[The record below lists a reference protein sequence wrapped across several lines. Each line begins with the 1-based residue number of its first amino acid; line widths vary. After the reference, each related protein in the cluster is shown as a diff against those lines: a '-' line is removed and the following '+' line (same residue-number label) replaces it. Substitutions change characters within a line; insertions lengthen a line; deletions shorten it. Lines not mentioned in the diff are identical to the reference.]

1 MRVLYN
7 QIKKTVHL
15 FQHSTCIL
23 SINSI
28 PNRRNKVKLKYYSD
42 KSLSNPKKIRNL
54 AHRNC
59 LIMHYFFRYTL
70 FLFAVLL
77 VACNSS
83 APQQSEARQKDEAK
97 AKDVLLNARTAF
109 QQKHYDD
116 ARKQL
121 RSLRRNCPLA
131 LNARESGIL
140 LMDSIEISAT
150 SDRIR
155 EIDSLVQIETQ
166 QKGKVSAPTQAQFE
180 ELCQQAKFYHRKLQH
195 DLEHRKQHD

>member
-23 SINSI
+23 SMNSI

-42 KSLSNPKKIRNL
+42 KSLSNLKKIRNL

-97 AKDVLLNARTAF
+97 AKDILLNARTAF

-180 ELCQQAKFYHRKLQH
+180 ELCQQAKFYHR
-195 DLEHRKQHD
+195 